1 MQRLTGK
8 VAVVTGASRGIGRAV
23 AIRLAAEGAAV
34 AVNYRADRGS
44 AESLVTELSGRGTQA
59 MAFQADVSEPDQI
72 GRLMDS
78 AAQTLG
84 GLDILVS
91 NAGIEHFGA
100 LEDITPADFDRVFA
114 TNTRGQLFAVQ
125 HAARHLGPGG
135 HIVLT
140 SSISAHKSVFHHTL
154 YAASKAAVEAMALN
168 LAAELGQRQITIN
181 AIAPGGTNTDMSAKA
196 TPPLHPPRSAHRQG
210 HGAQGHGRAGPL
222 RRTRRNRRHRRVP
235 GIRRRPL
242 HHRPHDPHRR
252 RLVLSNPEANP
263 EPSGKTA
270 RRRSPPH
277 GALVE
282 NGPGGAI
289 DQVQRILHA
298 TVRAF
303 QRVQQVLAGDVA
315 QADALDQP
323 LTTRLNHGGEMVVE
337 PLARRLRR
345 PSAAG

>member
-1 MQRLTGK
+1 MERLTGK

-44 AESLVTELSGRGTQA
+44 AESLVTELSGRGARA

-72 GRLMDS
+72 GQLMDS
-78 AAQTLG
+78 AAQALG

-91 NAGIEHFGA
+91 NAGIEHFGP
-100 LEDITPADFDRVFA
+100 LEDITPTDFDRVFA

-135 HIVLT
+135 RIVLT

-196 TPPLHPPRSAHRQG
+196 TPHYIHPDLPLDRDTAVKVMSAL
-210 HGAQGHGRAGPL
+210 GRFA
-222 RRTRRNRRHRRVP
+222 
-235 GIRRRPL
+235 
-242 HHRPHDPHRR
+242 
-252 RLVLSNPEANP
+252 
-263 EPSGKTA
+263 EPDEIA
-270 RRRSPPH
+270 
-277 GALVE
+277 
-282 NGPGGAI
+282 
-289 DQVQRILHA
+289 A
-298 TVRAF
+298 TVAF
-303 QRVQQVLAGDVA
+303 LVSDD
-315 QADALDQP
+315 ADYITGRTIPID
-323 LTTRLNHGGEMVVE
+323 GGWF
-337 PLARRLRR
+337 
-345 PSAAG
+345 